1 MELNPTRP
9 RAAGAAKGATKTP
22 TTAKAAAASSI
33 RRNMPRRMLQGQQ
46 SMYVERE
53 GERGMAMDILKSE
66 EEW

>member
-9 RAAGAAKGATKTP
+9 RAAGAAKGATTAP
-22 TTAKAAAASSI
+22 TRAKAAAASNI

-46 SMYVERE
+46 SMHVERE
-53 GERGMAMDILKSE
+53 GERGMAMDTLRSE